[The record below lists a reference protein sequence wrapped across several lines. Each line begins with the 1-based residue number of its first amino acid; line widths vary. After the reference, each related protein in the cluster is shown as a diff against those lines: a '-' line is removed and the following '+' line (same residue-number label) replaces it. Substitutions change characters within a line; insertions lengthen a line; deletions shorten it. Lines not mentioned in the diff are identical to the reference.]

1 MKVRFAAP
9 ASAELDAIY
18 SYIVQ
23 HNPEAAQRI
32 NIRIRAVAE
41 QLGEIPHIGRSTNRP
56 NIRIRVVTPYR
67 YLIYYTIKDD
77 EIHILH
83 IRHGAR
89 RPPADLAE

>member
-18 SYIVQ
+18 AYIIQ

-32 NIRIRAVAE
+32 KIRIREVAE
-41 QLGEIPHIGRSTNRP
+41 QLGEFPHIGRSTNRP

-67 YLIYYTIKDD
+67 YLIYYAIKDD
-77 EIHILH
+77 EVQILH
-83 IRHGAR
+83 THQWRTAS
-89 RPPADLAE
+89 PAELVE